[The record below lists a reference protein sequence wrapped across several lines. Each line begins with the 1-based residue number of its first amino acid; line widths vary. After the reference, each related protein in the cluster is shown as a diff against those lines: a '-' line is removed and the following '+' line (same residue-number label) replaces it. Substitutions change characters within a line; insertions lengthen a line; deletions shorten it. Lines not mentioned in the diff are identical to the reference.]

1 VLGLSQDERD
11 FLTELAAKR
20 ELVTDRA
27 RYAEYATAASTGQR
41 PMPVARPA
49 TAPAQERGPA
59 RPATAPTRGGARFA
73 TKSAKTP
80 PRRETHSLRTA
91 FADPRDAH
99 GHALEQADEV
109 ARGSAIKPKP
119 IKPNVPNEQNAV
131 RPASRRDELGSPGRD
146 ATTTTTTTTTAKPTS
161 SLNNNASAKKKLVKE
176 LASHNSAREPEL
188 KTGKRE
194 RKKTEFLS
202 ATLLQSPEKKKH
214 EQDKKVQKE
223 GEGSKLRDI
232 ENVKFAMDKMKR

>member
-1 VLGLSQDERD
+1 MEEER
-11 FLTELAAKR
+11 E
-20 ELVTDRA
+20 EV
-27 RYAEYATAASTGQR
+27 
-41 PMPVARPA
+41 
-49 TAPAQERGPA
+49 
-59 RPATAPTRGGARFA
+59 
-73 TKSAKTP
+73 
-80 PRRETHSLRTA
+80 
-91 FADPRDAH
+91 
-99 GHALEQADEV
+99 ALEEEAAAAVIAPPPPTTVKVVEEEKEEKQPPAATVDEDV
-109 ARGSAIKPKP
+109 DEKLEDANP
-119 IKPNVPNEQNAV
+119 IPE
-131 RPASRRDELGSPGRD
+131 STL
-146 ATTTTTTTTTAKPTS
+146 TTTTKAKQ
-161 SLNNNASAKKKLVKE
+161 KLVKE

>member
-1 VLGLSQDERD
+1 MEEER
-11 FLTELAAKR
+11 E
-20 ELVTDRA
+20 EV
-27 RYAEYATAASTGQR
+27 
-41 PMPVARPA
+41 
-49 TAPAQERGPA
+49 
-59 RPATAPTRGGARFA
+59 
-73 TKSAKTP
+73 
-80 PRRETHSLRTA
+80 
-91 FADPRDAH
+91 
-99 GHALEQADEV
+99 ALEEEAAAAVIAPPPPTTVEVVEEEKEEKQPPAATVDEDV
-109 ARGSAIKPKP
+109 DEKLEDANP
-119 IKPNVPNEQNAV
+119 IPE
-131 RPASRRDELGSPGRD
+131 STL
-146 ATTTTTTTTTAKPTS
+146 TTTLTTSNIK
-161 SLNNNASAKKKLVKE
+161 NASNAKQKLVKE